1 MKKLRFFLPII
12 LVFLGLN
19 FPLFAQSLSSSDL
32 YHELLKL
39 EETKRVLYVAAHPD
53 DENTRLIAYLANE
66 TKARV
71 AYLSLTRG
79 DGGQNLIGPELGIGL
94 GQIRTQEL
102 LQARMTDGGVQY
114 FTRAKDFG
122 YSKNPSE
129 TLQNWNKETIL
140 SDVVWVIRKFQP
152 DIIITRFNTIPGVT
166 HGHHTTSAILAEE
179 AFAISG
185 DPNAFP
191 EQLEYVKPW
200 SAKRIFWNAY
210 NFRGEFE
217 AQEGEVYHEFPT
229 GDYNPVLGQTYNQ
242 MAANSRTMHKSQGF
256 GSTAYIGASN
266 DHIQFI
272 AGEKFEQGP
281 FEGVKNRWDHFEN
294 GKATELLIN
303 DLIQNFDFRSPAN
316 NLSALLKIREQI
328 NQMEGSDLWIKEKKE
343 SINDIVLKVI
353 GSKIEFVTNQE
364 VAFPG
369 ASVST
374 DLVINSPGNTA
385 INILGVEV
393 LGEKVEVEGGGS
405 SANEPFRQDINL
417 TIPEGFDFTQPY
429 WLENYEDGPM
439 YPVGDQQMIGKPFN
453 DASIQATLNLEIE
466 GQLLT
471 ISTPL
476 VYKFNDPVDG
486 EVNQPFII
494 TPSIDLELSKKVL
507 FGINEK
513 RPQVTVF
520 VNFRDKIVDG
530 VLSFAGL
537 DSSEYRILESED
549 LVGRKQR
556 RYQVEFVSDQVG
568 KRRILATYTT
578 SSGSFDQTLN
588 RITYKHIPNLTF
600 FTSASI
606 DWIQADWEISGGKIG
621 YVPGAGDEVSE
632 VLEALGYEVTM
643 LGDSDFDLDNLA
655 QFKAI
660 IMGIRAYNTNAQA
673 AANQQALMGYV
684 LSGGNMIVQYNTTGR
699 LLTNQLGP
707 YPFSL
712 TRDRVSVETAPVEAD
727 YTHPILAGPN
737 KISPNDFEG
746 WVQERGLYFAGSLDE
761 EYSTPLYMN
770 DPGED
775 TQTGSL
781 IHAAYGKGNYVYTGL
796 SFFRQLPAGVP
807 GAVKLFV
814 NLIEQ

>member
-1 MKKLRFFLPII
+1 
-12 LVFLGLN
+12 
-19 FPLFAQSLSSSDL
+19 
-32 YHELLKL
+32 
-39 EETKRVLYVAAHPD
+39 
-53 DENTRLIAYLANE
+53 
-66 TKARV
+66 
-71 AYLSLTRG
+71 
-79 DGGQNLIGPELGIGL
+79 
-94 GQIRTQEL
+94 
-102 LQARMTDGGVQY
+102 
-114 FTRAKDFG
+114 DFG

-229 GDYNPVLGQTYNQ
+229 GEYNPVLGQTYNQ

-256 GSTAYIGASN
+256 GSTAYTGASN

-272 AGEKFEQGP
+272 AGEKFEQSP

-294 GKATELLIN
+294 GKATELLIK
-303 DLIQNFDFRSPAN
+303 DLVQNFDFRSPAN
-316 NLSALLKIREQI
+316 NLSSLLKIREQI
-328 NQMEGSDLWIKEKKE
+328 NQMEGSDLWIQEKKE

-374 DLVINSPGNTA
+374 DLVINSPGNTS
-385 INILGVEV
+385 IKILGVEV
-393 LGEKVEVEGGGS
+393 LGEKVEVEGDGS
-405 SANEPFRQDINL
+405 SANEPFRQDIIM
-417 TIPEGFDFTQPY
+417 TIPEGFEYTQPY

-439 YPVGDQQMIGKPFN
+439 YPVDDQQMIGKPFN

-556 RYQVEFVSDQVG
+556 KYQVEFVSDQVG

-621 YVPGAGDEVSE
+621 YVPGAGDEVPE

-737 KISPNDFEG
+737 KIFPSDFEG
-746 WVQERGLYFAGSLDE
+746 WVQERGLYFAGS
-761 EYSTPLYMN
+761 
-770 DPGED
+770 
-775 TQTGSL
+775 
-781 IHAAYGKGNYVYTGL
+781 
-796 SFFRQLPAGVP
+796 
-807 GAVKLFV
+807 
-814 NLIEQ
+814 

>member
-328 NQMEGSDLWIKEKKE
+328 NQMEGSDLWIQEKKE